1 MLSGARPDCTRPEKY
16 RSNMKTR
23 TLFAAIV
30 LLVAALAGQA
40 FSSTVAVGTCT
51 TFFNYPTIQQAVTAV
66 PAGGTVK
73 VCPGTYPEQVTIT
86 KNLTLIGNG
95 PTASTVVVPA
105 GGLVTNGVT
114 DITGFPTAA
123 QIFVQ
128 NATAVTISHIAVDG
142 ANDQVFTCGID
153 PVGIYFQN
161 SAGTITDNAVR
172 NVLMPPGYQG

>member
-86 KNLTLIGNG
+86 KNLTLIGFG
-95 PTASTVVVPA
+95 PTASTVTVPA
-105 GGLVTNGVT
+105 GGLVVNAA
-114 DITGFPTAA
+114 DIFSPPSPIAA

-128 NATAVTISHIAVDG
+128 NATVTISHMAVDG
-142 ANDQVFTCGID
+142 ANDQLTGCGVD
-153 PVGIYFQN
+153 PVGIYFKN
-161 SAGTITDNAVR
+161 EIGRA
-172 NVLMPPGYQG
+172 